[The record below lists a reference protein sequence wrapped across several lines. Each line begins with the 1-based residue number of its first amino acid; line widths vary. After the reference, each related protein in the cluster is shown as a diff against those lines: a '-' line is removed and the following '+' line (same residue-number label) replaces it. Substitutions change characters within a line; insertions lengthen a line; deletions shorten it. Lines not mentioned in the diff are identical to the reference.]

1 MPVMLAHNSIGVLA
15 HRYAIASCSV
25 GDLGMRT
32 IALIAQK
39 GGVGK
44 STLAINLAVAAM
56 QAGETVI
63 GIDTDPQGTMAA
75 WAAARAAQT
84 PAIAHIDGA
93 NLGPLLAGARDR
105 YSVAIID
112 TAGTDSPITHAAMS
126 AADLCLVPLRPTR
139 PDGIAVRP
147 TVEALMVGR
156 RRFGFVLSQCPSH
169 TARAREMV
177 AGLASIG
184 LLAEPVICAR
194 ADYQDGYAAGQG
206 VTEYAADGKAA
217 DEIRKLWNW
226 IATKVAAEAIA
237 A

>member
-1 MPVMLAHNSIGVLA
+1 M
-15 HRYAIASCSV
+15 ASLCH
-25 GDLGMRT
+25 GILDNRIREGFRMRT

-63 GIDTDPQGTMAA
+63 GIDTDQQGTLAA
-75 WAAARAAQT
+75 WAASRSVTT
-84 PAIAHIDGA
+84 PAIAHIGPREIA
-93 NLGPLLAGARDR
+93 NLGPLLASARDR
-105 YSVAIID
+105 YSIAIID

-147 TVEALMVGR
+147 TVEALMIGK

-169 TARAREMV
+169 NARAREMA
-177 AGLASIG
+177 AGLTSIG
-184 LLAEPVICAR
+184 LLAEPVICTR

-206 VTEYAADGKAA
+206 VTEYAPDGKAA
-217 DEIRKLWNW
+217 AEIRKLWDW
-226 IATKVAAEAIA
+226 IARQTTHQPEVAAA
-237 A
+237 